1 MAKNAYIV
9 LQHMYFPAKGEN
21 TSMKNWGELGKNT
34 MVEEIYFVTRI
45 RKRWWQTA
53 TTIVNLTERKI
64 EKNSAETTDYNQ
76 IVQHVM
82 IKYPA
87 QYNSFI
93 DECRES
99 GLINKGAKE

>member
-1 MAKNAYIV
+1 MAKKAYIV
-9 LQHMYFPAKGEN
+9 LQHIYVPAKGEN

-34 MVEEIYFVTRI
+34 MVESIFFVTRI
-45 RKRWWQTA
+45 RKRWYQEA
-53 TTIVNLTERKI
+53 TTIINLTERKI

-93 DECRES
+93 DECREA